1 MMTTR
6 ARMVVLA
13 GCVLAGLV
21 AIERHPAAVAPLGIF
36 EDQQDV
42 GVPATLGPGS
52 ATYDAATKTYTIA
65 GGGENMWASA
75 DHFHYVWKK
84 MSGDVALSATIR
96 FVATQPAGTEPVEHR
111 KACLVLR
118 QTLDADSAYVD
129 AATHGNGMTALQW
142 RETKGEVSHDIETD
156 VVGPARLKIEKR
168 GDEVM
173 MFVAN
178 PGEPWKPAGGSTRIH
193 LTGEFYVG
201 LGVSSHSTSRID
213 TATFS
218 DVEIGT
224 PAPPGA
230 QPRVVSTLETISL
243 ASMDRRVSQVL
254 VDAQPMRSAMWSP
267 EGTNLVSFARGGT
280 AYRLLVDLPR
290 AALNP
295 SGPRTPERLDAAE
308 AARIRASAPPA
319 GDEGERSP
327 DGAYRY
333 FGSDRGGSMQ
343 IWRSRADGSGAEA
356 LTSGDLAS
364 WSPHVSPDGK
374 SLVFLSSANG
384 AGRSTNGDLV
394 LRRMTLADRTI
405 DELTKLWGGP
415 GTLASGAFAPTS
427 QYLAF
432 VSYQRVAR

>member
-1 MMTTR
+1 
-6 ARMVVLA
+6 
-13 GCVLAGLV
+13 
-21 AIERHPAAVAPLGIF
+21 
-36 EDQQDV
+36 
-42 GVPATLGPGS
+42 
-52 ATYDAATKTYTIA
+52 
-65 GGGENMWASA
+65 
-75 DHFHYVWKK
+75 
-84 MSGDVALSATIR
+84 
-96 FVATQPAGTEPVEHR
+96 
-111 KACLVLR
+111 
-118 QTLDADSAYVD
+118 
-129 AATHGNGMTALQW
+129 
-142 RETKGEVSHDIETD
+142 
-156 VVGPARLKIEKR
+156 LKIEKR

-173 MFVAN
+173 MFVAS

-213 TATFS
+213 TARFS

-224 PAPPGA
+224 PAPLGA

-243 ASMDRRVSQVL
+243 ASMDRRVSQVV
-254 VDAQPMRSAMWSP
+254 VDAQPMQSAMWSP
-267 EGTNLVSFARGGT
+267 EGTNIVSFTRGGT

-295 SGPRTPERLDAAE
+295 SGPRTPERLNAADAPRLRAR
-308 AARIRASAPPA
+308 AAGA

-333 FGSDRGGSMQ
+333 FSSNRGGSMQ

-356 LTSGDLAS
+356 LTSGALAN

-405 DELTKLWGGP
+405 DDLAKLWGGP
-415 GTLASGAFAPTS
+415 GTLTAGAFAPTS
-427 QYLAF
+427 QHLAF
-432 VSYQRVAR
+432 VSYQRVAE

>member
-1 MMTTR
+1 MTTR
-6 ARMVVLA
+6 TRMVIVA
-13 GCVLAGLV
+13 GCVIAGLV
-21 AIERHPAAVAPLGIF
+21 AIERRPAAVASLGVF
-36 EDQQDV
+36 DDQQDV
-42 GVPATLGPGS
+42 GVAATIGPGS

-65 GGGENMWASA
+65 GGGENMWARA
-75 DHFHYVWKK
+75 DHFRYVWKK

-142 RETKGEVSHDIETD
+142 RQTKGDVSHDIETD
-156 VVGPARLKIEKR
+156 IVGPARLKIEKR

-178 PGEPWKPAGGSTRIH
+178 PGEPWKPAGGSTRVH

-213 TATFS
+213 TATFA
-218 DVEIGT
+218 DVEIGA
-224 PAPPGA
+224 PAPLGA

-254 VDAQPMRSAMWSP
+254 ADAQPMQSAMWSS
-267 EGTNLVSFARGGT
+267 EGTNVVSFVRGGT
-280 AYRLLVDLPR
+280 PYRLLVDLPR

-295 SGPRTPERLDAAE
+295 SGPRTPDRVDAAE
-308 AARIRASAPPA
+308 AARIRVSAPAA
-319 GDEGERSP
+319 GDESERSP

-333 FGSDRGGSMQ
+333 FSANRGGSMQ
-343 IWRSRADGSGAEA
+343 IWRSRADGSEAEA
-356 LTSGDLAS
+356 LTSDAWAN

-384 AGRSTNGDLV
+384 AGRSTNGDVV
-394 LRRMTLADRTI
+394 LRRLTLADRTI

-427 QYLAF
+427 QHLAF

>member
-1 MMTTR
+1 
-6 ARMVVLA
+6 
-13 GCVLAGLV
+13 
-21 AIERHPAAVAPLGIF
+21 
-36 EDQQDV
+36 
-42 GVPATLGPGS
+42 
-52 ATYDAATKTYTIA
+52 
-65 GGGENMWASA
+65 
-75 DHFHYVWKK
+75 
-84 MSGDVALSATIR
+84 
-96 FVATQPAGTEPVEHR
+96 
-111 KACLVLR
+111 
-118 QTLDADSAYVD
+118 
-129 AATHGNGMTALQW
+129 
-142 RETKGEVSHDIETD
+142 
-156 VVGPARLKIEKR
+156 
-168 GDEVM
+168 M
-173 MFVAN
+173 MFVAS

-224 PAPPGA
+224 PAPLGA
-230 QPRVVSTLETISL
+230 QPRLVSTLETVSL
-243 ASMDRRVSQVL
+243 ASMDRRVSQVV
-254 VDAQPMRSAMWSP
+254 VDAQPMQSAMWSP
-267 EGTNLVSFARGGT
+267 EGTNLVSFTRGGSP
-280 AYRLLVDLPR
+280 YRLLVDLPR

-295 SGPRTPERLDAAE
+295 NGPRTPDRLDAAE

-333 FGSDRGGSMQ
+333 FSSNRGGSMQ

-356 LTSGDLAS
+356 LTSGTLAS

-405 DELTKLWGGP
+405 DELAKLWGGP
-415 GTLASGAFAPTS
+415 GTLTAGAFAPTN
-427 QYLAF
+427 QHLAF
-432 VSYQRVAR
+432 VSYQRVAE

>member
-1 MMTTR
+1 
-6 ARMVVLA
+6 V
-13 GCVLAGLV
+13 
-21 AIERHPAAVAPLGIF
+21 I
-36 EDQQDV
+36 
-42 GVPATLGPGS
+42 
-52 ATYDAATKTYTIA
+52 
-65 GGGENMWASA
+65 
-75 DHFHYVWKK
+75 
-84 MSGDVALSATIR
+84 
-96 FVATQPAGTEPVEHR
+96 
-111 KACLVLR
+111 R

-129 AATHGNGMTALQW
+129 AAAHGNGMTALQW
-142 RETKGEVSHDIETD
+142 RQTKGDVSHDIETD
-156 VVGPARLKIEKR
+156 IVGPARLKIEKR

-173 MFVAN
+173 MFVAK
-178 PGEPWKPAGGSTRIH
+178 PGEPWTPAGGSTRVH
-193 LTGEFYVG
+193 LMGEFYVG

-224 PAPPGA
+224 PAPLGA
-230 QPRVVSTLETISL
+230 QPRVVSTLETVSL

-254 VDAQPMRSAMWSP
+254 VDAQPMQAAMWSP
-267 EGTNLVSFARGGT
+267 EGTNIVSFTRGGT
-280 AYRLLVDLPR
+280 PYRLLVDLPR

-295 SGPRTPERLDAAE
+295 SGPRTPERLDAAD
-308 AARIRASAPPA
+308 AARIRAGAARA

-333 FGSDRGGSMQ
+333 FSSDRGGSMQ

-356 LTSGDLAS
+356 LTSGDLAN

-384 AGRSTNGDLV
+384 VGRSTNGDLV

-405 DELTKLWGGP
+405 DELAKLWGGP
-415 GTLASGAFAPTS
+415 GTLAAGAFAPTN
-427 QYLAF
+427 QHLTF